1 MSDREQQGVSGP
13 EGGHAGAEQWQ
24 PPWLRAL
31 KKEEPEQAPAAE
43 AAPKTEAAAFTTADI
58 FPGPG
63 AMKDPAAVA
72 QVSDAAQQHD
82 GLHLH
87 ALLRASVKAE
97 ASDIMIAPGR
107 RPSVRVRGDMKPM
120 EDFPVLNP
128 GDAERLLRSILK
140 ESQLRE
146 LDERWELDCSY
157 ELDDY
162 RFRVNVHKQLRGLAA
177 VFRLLGEKIL
187 TPKEIGLSEAIMS
200 LTELEQGLVLVT
212 GPTGSGKTT
221 TLATMIDKINRTE
234 RYHILT
240 IEDPVEIV
248 HKELYNCVITH
259 RELGSHTQSFN
270 NALRSALREAP
281 NVILVGEMRDLE
293 TIALA
298 LTAAETGHLVFAT
311 LHTRSAA
318 ETVNRVVD
326 VFPAGQQP
334 MVRSQLAG
342 SLKAVVSQKL
352 LKRIPDKR
360 VAAREVMLVTAAIA
374 NQIRTNKTHEIYS
387 SIQSGFEQGMITME
401 QSLAELVLEGYVA
414 RDDAYDSANEKD
426 VFESYVKSLMARF
439 RDGAK
444 RK

>member
-1 MSDREQQGVSGP
+1 MDNGEVKAA
-13 EGGHAGAEQWQ
+13 GGGEAAAEAWQ
-24 PPWLRAL
+24 PPWARAQP
-31 KKEEPEQAPAAE
+31 KKEAVEKAEVVLPPQPLTAADLFNE
-43 AAPKTEAAAFTTADI
+43 KADAAAVPDVFAGVTA
-58 FPGPG
+58 G
-63 AMKDPAAVA
+63 
-72 QVSDAAQQHD
+72 AAQ

-87 ALLRASVKAE
+87 TLLKQSIALK

-107 RPSVRVRGDMKPM
+107 KPSVRIDGDMTPM
-120 EDFPVLNP
+120 DAFPALNA
-128 GDAERLLRSILK
+128 GDADRLLRSILK

-146 LDERWELDCSY
+146 LDERWELDCAY
-157 ELDDY
+157 ELEGY

-187 TPKEIGLSEAIMS
+187 TAEQIGLSDAIIN
-200 LTELEQGLVLVT
+200 LTDLEQGLVLVT

-221 TLATMIDKINRTE
+221 TLATMIDKINRE
-234 RYHILT
+234 KRYHILT

-248 HKELYNCVITH
+248 HEEKYHCVITH

-281 NVILVGEMRDLE
+281 DVILVGEMRDLE

-318 ETVNRVVD
+318 ETVNRVID
-326 VFPAGQQP
+326 VFPSGQQP

-352 LKRIPDKR
+352 LKRLPKGR
-360 VAAREVMLVTAAIA
+360 VAAREIMLCTVAIA

-387 SIQSGFEQGMITME
+387 TIQSGFELGMLTME
-401 QSLAELVLEGYVA
+401 QSLAELVLDGVVDHGE
-414 RDDAYDSANEKD
+414 AYDCANDKE
-426 VFESYVKSLMARF
+426 VFESYVTSLGAR
-439 RDGAK
+439 RKEGKK
-444 RK
+444 R